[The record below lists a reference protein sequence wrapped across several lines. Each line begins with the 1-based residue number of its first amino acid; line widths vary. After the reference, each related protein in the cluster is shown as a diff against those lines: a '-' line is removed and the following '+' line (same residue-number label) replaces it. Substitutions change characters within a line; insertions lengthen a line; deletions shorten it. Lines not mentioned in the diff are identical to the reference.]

1 MTECEKGV
9 PYTVRVWWVQA
20 ESIVGFINAYQKSG
34 DKKYYEAAEKVWEYI
49 KEYFIDKRPGSEW
62 FWDLNADGSPRVGRP
77 IVEPWKCPYHNGRMC
92 LEIMNRLADG
102 K

>member
-1 MTECEKGV
+1 MRDIPNFDTFVKVKPIHKG
-9 PYTVRVWWVQA
+9 W
-20 ESIVGFINAYQKSG
+20 SG

-62 FWDLNADGSPRVGRP
+62 FWDLNADGTPRVGRP